1 MINPSSLLVP
11 DIMRSEK
18 GAIVTLPE
26 IPEYDEEDYD
36 LTDTR
41 DFKKYIDDI
50 KAIVRR
56 SFEYRQFISYIREW
70 YGMTESAQF
79 ENING
84 EGGGVKIEI
93 HHTPFSLYD
102 IVMAVY
108 TKRAFY
114 HEDLSVFMVAKE
126 VMELH
131 YKMIIGVY
139 PLTLT
144 EHELVHNGYLFI
156 PTYKVF
162 GHYDIFRKMYEQFI
176 DPELLD
182 TLDDIEQYSRVS
194 YDEEQTKR
202 LLGQAN
208 IYLDT
213 SGAYSLPILEDLRL
227 ALSERVD
234 QIKQNAYM
242 LPSFDD
248 EFTNAPQQKTNQ
260 VYIEDTIYNPQEYI
274 KPVFMVQ
281 AITFQDDEGGEI

>member
-1 MINPSSLLVP
+1 MINPSSLQVP
-11 DIMRSEK
+11 EVIRSGK
-18 GAIVTLPE
+18 GAIVTIPE

-41 DFKKYIDDI
+41 DFGKYISDI
-50 KAIVRR
+50 EKIVRQ
-56 SFEYRQFISYIREW
+56 SFEYRQFISYIRQW
-70 YGMTESAQF
+70 YGMSESAQF

-84 EGGGVKIEI
+84 EDSGVRIEI

-108 TKRAFY
+108 NKRAFY

-131 YKMIIGVY
+131 YKMVVGVY
-139 PLTLT
+139 PLTVT

-162 GHYDIFRKMYEQFI
+162 GHYDIFKSMYEQFI
-176 DPELLD
+176 DPEILD
-182 TLDDIEQYSRVS
+182 TLYDIEHYSKVS
-194 YDEEQTKR
+194 YDEEQTKK
-202 LLGQAN
+202 LLGQSN

-242 LPSFDD
+242 LPSFD
-248 EFTNAPQQKTNQ
+248 EMVYQEPKQEQ
-260 VYIEDTIYNPQEYI
+260 VYLEDSIYNPQEYI
-274 KPVFMVQ
+274 KPAFMIQ
-281 AITFQDDEGGEI
+281 AISFDAV